1 MSESL
6 WSRVAD
12 LPLTITEHR
21 WESVV
26 PPGEPEHGR
35 YILSLS
41 DGTQEGLGEEVGG
54 T

>member
-12 LPLTITEHR
+12 LTLTIDEHR
-21 WESVV
+21 WQSVM

-35 YILSLS
+35 YILHLS
-41 DGTQEGLGEEVGG
+41 DGRIEGLVTERRSA
-54 T
+54 